1 MGWEA
6 FSKNTQFE
14 LRVGN
19 RVKFCP
25 TLVVWDQSLQ
35 LTFLVLYEISINR
48 ESSVD
53 FCLARRAGGEEFEN
67 VAN

>member
-1 MGWEA
+1 M
-6 FSKNTQFE
+6 
-14 LRVGN
+14 
-19 RVKFCP
+19 
-25 TLVVWDQSLQ
+25 VWDQSLQ

-53 FCLARRAGGEEFEN
+53 FSLARRGGGEEFEN

>member
-1 MGWEA
+1 M
-6 FSKNTQFE
+6 
-14 LRVGN
+14 
-19 RVKFCP
+19 
-25 TLVVWDQSLQ
+25 VWDQSLQ

-53 FCLARRAGGEEFEN
+53 FSLARRDGGEEFEN